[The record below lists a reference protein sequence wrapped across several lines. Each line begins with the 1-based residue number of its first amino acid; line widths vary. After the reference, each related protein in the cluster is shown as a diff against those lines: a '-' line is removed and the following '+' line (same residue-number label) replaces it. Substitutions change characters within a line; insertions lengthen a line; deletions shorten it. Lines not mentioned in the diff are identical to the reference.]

1 MTAEQIAQARV
12 RRLEQVTGAELA
24 GWQDMARMWPL
35 RFSIED
41 PYARC
46 EACDQA
52 VIRLLDD
59 SGEGYRY
66 TKAEMLTPMVAHI
79 RQVHAEKPA

>member
-1 MTAEQIAQARV
+1 MSFPQSPIPKRV
-12 RRLEQVTGAELA
+12 TDELK

-35 RFSIED
+35 RFCIED

-52 VIRLLDD
+52 VIRLVDD
-59 SGEGYRY
+59 NNIGYLY
-66 TKAEMLTPMVAHI
+66 SPSEVVALTVAHI
-79 RQVHAEKPA
+79 RQVHSKKQ

>member
-1 MTAEQIAQARV
+1 MGFPQQPVPERV
-12 RRLEQVTGAELA
+12 KKELA
-24 GWQDMARMWPL
+24 GWQDMAAMWPL

-59 SGEGYRY
+59 AGNGYSY
-66 TKAEMLTPMVAHI
+66 TRLQLVTLAVAHI
-79 RQVHAEKPA
+79 RQVHGDKPPA